1 MSYQVLAR
9 KWRPRN
15 FQQIV
20 GQTHVVRALT
30 NALDAGRLH
39 HAFLFSGTRGVGK
52 TTIARILAKCLNCEK
67 GVSSEPCGECSACTE
82 IDEGRYM
89 DLIEVDAASRSKV
102 EETRELMDNVQFAPA
117 RGRYKVYLID
127 EVHMF
132 SEKSFNALLKTLEEP
147 PPHVKF
153 LFATT
158 DPQKLPVTVL
168 SRCLQFNLKRLPADE
183 IATYLTSI
191 LADEQVEAE
200 AAGLRL
206 IAAAADGSMRD
217 ALSLLDQA
225 VSYGGGKLVDTD
237 VRAMLGTLDVSYVY
251 ALLEALLAGDGPAL
265 MEGIENMASEVTDY
279 AEALAEL
286 VSELQRIAVAQ
297 VVPDAA
303 VVDDTNAEARK
314 ALAEK
319 LNPEDVQ
326 LYYQMGIMSGRDLA
340 LAPDPRSGFEMA
352 LLRMLAFRPAA
363 AVTSGTPGTGAAR
376 GTAPRTGTQ
385 QVPATGAAQ
394 APSAATAKAS
404 APQGQRPRVADAQA
418 PRQTPAAA
426 TAKASAPQDQ
436 RPRAA
441 DAQPP
446 RQPPEAPPERE
457 SAPVSQEERAVRAQA
472 PADGVSRTIKADE
485 WAADIDAMGLVGLT
499 RELAFN
505 CLVVESS
512 EQSIKLR
519 LDPGHEQLTAAKI
532 KQKLEHALE
541 RYCGRALRVEI
552 EITAPNGETPALAQQ
567 REAELR
573 RQAAVQAIENDSD
586 VKAICDTFG
595 AQVDTQ
601 RVRPVD

>member
-183 IATYLTSI
+183 IAAYLTSI

-394 APSAATAKAS
+394 APAA
-404 APQGQRPRVADAQA
+404 P
-418 PRQTPAAA
+418 

-532 KQKLEHALE
+532 KQKLGHALE

-595 AQVDTQ
+595 AQIDTQ